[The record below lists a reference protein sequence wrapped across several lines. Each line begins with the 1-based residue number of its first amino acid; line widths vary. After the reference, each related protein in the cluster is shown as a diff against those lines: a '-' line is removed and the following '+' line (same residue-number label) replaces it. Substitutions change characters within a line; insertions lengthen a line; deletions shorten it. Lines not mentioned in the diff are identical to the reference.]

1 MSNNTYSKDKKQRQE
16 IESARNYNIQWLQK
30 RKNLLYKN
38 WQEMDK
44 YAGTYPWLIYPN
56 QNESSKSRY
65 VYPLLQAK
73 WYEPNKYTYVPIQ
86 KQQAPVWLDFLT
98 NNYIS
103 NAVKGIQ
110 DTKVYGDADAYMK
123 AFPNS
128 SYSKKARAYQEQYN
142 VDSNAAFDKANN
154 LNGLAFKDSTG
165 RRGIYLKQGRSGSA
179 AHELLHASTASTYTL
194 PTGAYGFRTYTTNP
208 QHYAVVKY
216 LIQDPYI
223 QKLLDTRRLNWDW
236 GVQPPYGV
244 NNYNYVWNPDEVL
257 ARRATLMHFLNW
269 NPNKRAT
276 LKDVQNWRKQGLLNP
291 NNAGTLIKNNPLF
304 PTIPYI
310 NLDKLSDQTI
320 LHLIND
326 VAINNTPSQD
336 TYQLN
341 DVYYAY
347 KGGLITKLTK

>member
-1 MSNNTYSKDKKQRQE
+1 MSNNTYSKDKKQKQE

-38 WQEMDK
+38 WEEMDK

-65 VYPLLQAK
+65 VYPLLQTN

-86 KQQAPVWLDFLT
+86 KQQAPVWLNFLT
-98 NNYIS
+98 NNYIN

-110 DTKVYGDADAYMK
+110 DTKVYGNADAYMK

-128 SYSKKARAYQEQYN
+128 SYSKKARDYQKKYN
-142 VDSNAAFDKANN
+142 VDPNTAFAKTHES
-154 LNGLAFKDSTG
+154 LNGLSFSDSTG
-165 RRGIYLKQGRSGSA
+165 RRGIYLKEGRSGSA

-194 PTGAYGFRTYTTNP
+194 PTGPYGFMTYATNP

-223 QKLLDTRRLNWDW
+223 QKLLNTHQLNWQL
-236 GVQPPYGV
+236 GVQPPYSSS
-244 NNYNYVWNPDEVL
+244 NPNYVWNPDEVL
-257 ARRATLMHFLNW
+257 ARRASLMHYLNW
-269 NPNKRAT
+269 DPTRRVT
-276 LKDVQNWRKQGLLNP
+276 LQDLREWRKRKLLRRQK
-291 NNAGTLIKNNPLF
+291 TLENNPTF
-304 PTIPYI
+304 YNTPNVI
-310 NLDKLSDQTI
+310 LDDLSDQTI

-326 VAINNTPSQD
+326 VALNNTPSQD